1 MAIVILTGRP
11 SNITVTPLE
20 GDGNTDRYR
29 VNWYL
34 RDVLSYSVTR
44 FVNSLEA
51 GARLAQALSEQEAIV
66 VVGSVTGS
74 WNGTVDILVSNITL
88 PKPPAEGD
96 ENQQERPQQRK
107 RYNLEELRE
116 LLKQKQS

>member
-1 MAIVILTGRP
+1 
-11 SNITVTPLE
+11 
-20 GDGNTDRYR
+20 
-29 VNWYL
+29 
-34 RDVLSYSVTR
+34 
-44 FVNSLEA
+44 
-51 GARLAQALSEQEAIV
+51 V